1 LPQDA
6 DATDLVLPSKLSGM
20 MASGR
25 PIITMSRPGSELEN
39 AVSRCGL
46 TVPPGDVA
54 ALAAAVE
61 RLADD
66 APLRGALGAEARAFA
81 ESHFE
86 IDSVLGRLFE
96 STGRGLG
103 GAAASGVAVAAMA
116 AAVGE
121 RTALEVFGSDPQA
134 LSSDSGVVR
143 KTC

>member
-1 LPQDA
+1 
-6 DATDLVLPSKLSGM
+6 
-20 MASGR
+20 
-25 PIITMSRPGSELEN
+25 
-39 AVSRCGL
+39 
-46 TVPPGDVA
+46 VA